1 MGFIIALSGLKVEG
15 LLASSKSIN
24 SELFVWFIRD
34 IWQLAKR
41 KRGQEDKAWIL
52 WDNSSVHMSQ
62 KSTEFTKYPGVSC
75 LTIPPYNSQLNVA
88 KKGYSNHKI

>member
-41 KRGQEDKAWIL
+41 KRGQEDKA
-52 WDNSSVHMSQ
+52 
-62 KSTEFTKYPGVSC
+62 
-75 LTIPPYNSQLNVA
+75 
-88 KKGYSNHKI
+88 